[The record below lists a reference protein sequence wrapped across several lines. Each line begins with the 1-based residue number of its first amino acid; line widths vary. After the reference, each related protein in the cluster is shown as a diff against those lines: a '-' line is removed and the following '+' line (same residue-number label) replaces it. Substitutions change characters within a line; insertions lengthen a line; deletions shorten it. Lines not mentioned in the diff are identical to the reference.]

1 MCRNDL
7 KCSACTKKC
16 LARKGILYCSLCSKM
31 YHPKCVNLL
40 PSDVNQLITSN
51 LLVHWTCYTCTHDI
65 FPLLNDSII
74 NDNKGANGVNKQDCN
89 LARETCKTCNKLGNV
104 QKMLA
109 CWICDSKNHVGC
121 SAGDM
126 GCKSCLRTIYP
137 GYNVT
142 PKQLHSIHGHNNV
155 KFNPFSGDHES
166 NYIGDSIDADDDFNP
181 WDHCSNILNNCKYYE
196 PSQLKHSKA
205 YELKV
210 YSLNIR
216 SLNNAISNLR
226 DDIEQLVKFDVLC
239 FNETNCNVETLAFN
253 GNELELEG
261 FHAPFIQAP
270 ARASNRGGGLAI
282 YINKKLCEFSDI
294 QVKPD
299 LSYREDAEIGEF
311 QVIEISHKGHKNSVI
326 CNLYRS
332 PNGKLSSFID
342 KLENTLS
349 KLARHRNKNIFLLG
363 DSNIDLLDYGRIDNV
378 TKYVDLLGEHGFA
391 PVISRPTRI
400 TNHSATI
407 IDHIF
412 INNCHAITKSGIITE
427 SLSDHL
433 ATFVGIILDSNRVS
447 CKLQDDPLE
456 LLTRVIND
464 ENIAKFEEEISATD
478 WNFLHSISTADAKF
492 NAFEKKYEEIYNKH
506 FPLKTKKP
514 NRRKNVKPW
523 ILEWL
528 QLACDRKNKL
538 YCQFVKE
545 PTSENEVTYKKMK
558 KFVEK
563 HIKLAKKK
571 YYNAYF
577 KKYAGNSKK
586 QWQMINSLINKKR
599 KGKVKINKIR
609 YNGSDITNPQEI
621 ADSFN
626 DYFCNI
632 AEKIKAESGLSGGV
646 GPAAHFLPQASRCA
660 FDMELE
666 DSSPSEVASII
677 KDLKN
682 KSTSDMGIMPL
693 KSVGNMLSPVISH
706 VISSSLKEGSFPEK
720 LKLAKVV
727 PLHKGGSRID
737 VTNYRPISLLSCFS
751 KIFEKVMQA
760 RLVKHLK
767 TRNILYDSQYGF
779 RAGHSC
785 EHALLEAQNKIHR
798 ALEKKQ
804 VTALLLLDFSKA
816 FDTVDSEILLH
827 KLEHYGVRGLCLA
840 WFKSYL
846 TSRRQYV
853 HVNDRDSAIMDLK
866 YGVPQGSILGP
877 ILFIIYI
884 NDLPNISTLAHSIF
898 FADDANL
905 IISADTYAELN
916 NLVNIVVNTI
926 LTWVANN
933 GLKLNV
939 DKTKYMIFTNKRR
952 EDIHVSIDGNR
963 LKKSEHE
970 RFLGVIIDSKL
981 NWTQHIKHLKTK
993 ISRNAGVM
1001 YKLKGIIPH
1010 AASKML
1016 YNSLIQSHLYYCAT
1030 VWGTGTLNSIKS
1042 LFSAQKKAVRAADN
1056 HFHNYRYNKETN
1068 EPPAHTKSIFNK
1080 LEILA
1085 LPNLIAKSCLTIMHK
1100 IYLKAAPT
1108 QIVNIFET
1116 VKSDSNSNRRT
1127 PRRDPG
1133 IFVAPYNRLNNTD
1146 RSLSYIGP
1154 RLYNEIVKEVNKK
1167 LPPNVPCL
1175 QNKFMNPFKTNVNKH
1190 LLNNQKLEIDSV
1202 TWSNVNFTLYNL

>member
-1 MCRNDL
+1 M
-7 KCSACTKKC
+7 
-16 LARKGILYCSLCSKM
+16 
-31 YHPKCVNLL
+31 
-40 PSDVNQLITSN
+40 TSN
-51 LLVHWTCYTCTHDI
+51 LLVHWTCPTCTHDI
-65 FPLLNDSII
+65 LPLALLNDTDVQSKIYTT
-74 NDNKGANGVNKQDCN
+74 DHANGNCDVS
-89 LARETCKTCNKLGNV
+89 RENCKTCKKLGNK
-104 QKMLA
+104 QKMLV
-109 CWICDSKNHVGC
+109 CWVCDCYSHTRC
-121 SAGDM
+121 SAGSL
-126 GCKSCLRTIYP
+126 GCKSCLRNIHP
-137 GYNVT
+137 GYDVA
-142 PKQLHSIHGHNNV
+142 PRQLHSIHGYNSA
-155 KFNPFSGDHES
+155 KFNPFSYDHES
-166 NYIGDSIDADDDFNP
+166 NYLGDRDDTDDDFNP
-181 WDHCSNILNNCKYYE
+181 WDLCSNILNNCKYYE
-196 PSQLKHSKA
+196 TSQIKSSKS

-216 SLNNAISNLR
+216 SLTNTIPNIR
-226 DDIEQLVKFDVLC
+226 DDIEQYAKFDVLC
-239 FNETNCNVETLAFN
+239 FNETNCNLETLAFN
-253 GNELELEG
+253 GKELELEG
-261 FHAPFIQAP
+261 FYPPFIQAP
-270 ARASNRGGGLAI
+270 ARASNRGGGLAV

-294 QVKPD
+294 QIKSD
-299 LSYREDAEIGEF
+299 LSYREDAATGEF
-311 QVIEISHKGHKNSVI
+311 QVIEITHNGHKNSII
-326 CNLYRS
+326 CNFYRS
-332 PNGKLSSFID
+332 PNGQLNSFID
-342 KLENTLS
+342 KLKNTLS
-349 KLARHRNKNIFLLG
+349 NLGRHRNKNIFLLG

-378 TKYVDLLGEHGFA
+378 TKYVDMLGEHGFA

-412 INNCHAITKSGIITE
+412 VNNCHAITKSGIITE

-433 ATFVGIILDSNRVS
+433 ATFVGIILDSNRIS

-464 ENIAKFEEEISATD
+464 ENITKFEQEISATD
-478 WNFLHSISTADAKF
+478 WNFLNSIYTADAKF
-492 NAFEKKYEEIYNKH
+492 NAFERKYEEIYNRN

-538 YCQFVKE
+538 YWQFVNE
-545 PTSENEVTYKKMK
+545 PTSESELKYKKMK

-571 YYNAYF
+571 YYDAYF

-586 QWQMINSLINKKR
+586 QWQMINSLINKKT
-599 KGKVKINKIR
+599 KGKVKISKIR
-609 YNGSDITNPQEI
+609 YNGSEVTNPQEI
-621 ADSFN
+621 ANSFN
-626 DYFCNI
+626 DYFCNV
-632 AEKIKAESGLSGGV
+632 AEKLKADSGSSRGV
-646 GPAAHFLPQASRCA
+646 GLAAHHLPHSSRCA

-666 DSSPSEVASII
+666 DSSPSEVALII
-677 KDLKN
+677 KNLKN
-682 KSTSDMGIMPL
+682 KSTSDMGILPL
-693 KSVGNMLSPVISH
+693 KKVGNILSPVISH
-706 VISSSLKEGSFPEK
+706 VITTSLMEGEFPER

-727 PLHKGGSRID
+727 PLHKGGSRTDI
-737 VTNYRPISLLSCFS
+737 TNYRPISLLSCFS

-760 RLVKHLK
+760 RLVNHLK
-767 TRNILYDSQYGF
+767 TRNILYESQYGF

-785 EHALLEAQNKIHR
+785 EHAILEAQNKIHR
-798 ALEKKQ
+798 ALENKQ

-816 FDTVDSEILLH
+816 FDMVDSEVLLH
-827 KLEHYGVRGLCLA
+827 KLEHYGVRGLCHT

-846 TSRRQYV
+846 TNRRQYV

-877 ILFIIYI
+877 ILFLIYI
-884 NDLPNISTLAHSIF
+884 NDLPNISTLAHCIF

-916 NLVNIVVNTI
+916 SIVNIVVNTI
-926 LTWVANN
+926 LTWVSNN
-933 GLKLNV
+933 GLKLNI

-952 EDIHVSIDGNR
+952 EDIHVTIDGKR

-1010 AASKML
+1010 AAIKML

-1030 VWGTGTLNSIKS
+1030 VWGTRSLNSIKS
-1042 LFSAQKKAVRAADN
+1042 LFSAQKKAIRASDIQ
-1056 HFHNYRYNKETN
+1056 FHNRRYNKETN
-1068 EPPAHTKSIFNK
+1068 TPPAHTKSIFNK

-1085 LPNLIAKSCLTIMHK
+1085 LPNLIAKSCLTLMHK
-1100 IYLKAAPT
+1100 VYLKAAPI
-1108 QIVNIFET
+1108 QITKLFDVLAR
-1116 VKSDSNSNRRT
+1116 DSNTNRST

-1133 IFVAPYNRLNNTD
+1133 IFVTPYNRLRNTD
-1146 RSLSYIGP
+1146 SSLSYVGP
-1154 RLYNEIVKEVNKK
+1154 TLYNKTVQEVNKL
-1167 LPPNVPCL
+1167 LPDNVPRL
-1175 QNKFMNPFKTNVNKH
+1175 QNKFMNPFKVNVTKH
-1190 LLNNQKLEIDSV
+1190 LLNIQNLDVDSV
-1202 TWSNVNFTLYNL
+1202 TWTCANFALYTT